1 MVGGVGGIFGVCR
14 VGGHD
19 SGVVVGVEVALL
31 VTEGVVEQLGRP
43 QPQQQPGQRNRPEYE
58 E

>member
-14 VGGHD
+14 VGGHG

-31 VTEGVVEQLGRP
+31 VTEGVGHGSGEAIGIEVALLVTK
-43 QPQQQPGQRNRPEYE
+43 
-58 E
+58 